1 MINGKLTGLHLGDL
15 LQWLQVGGLS
25 GRLSF
30 KGRWERHLDFLDGR
44 IVYVASESPR
54 ERLAGYLVRRGLI
67 PAEEA
72 RTILSRSILQRKLL
86 TEELVEQREISRVE
100 LQEAVTD
107 LAGIIMRGILSESE
121 LHFSFDPEYATRD
134 LLNLD
139 LNLDAN
145 SLLLEAARRLDEDD
159 SEELLLPGRKI
170 PFEGEH
176 FESFFLRLV
185 SRGIS
190 EEEGMGGQAYVEAHS
205 TIQQIMQIL
214 ARWLATGPGLVPM
227 TAGQIESLRNTDLR
241 PGFLDGK
248 PQLVWNL
255 LVLASTIPDAGLPAV
270 KSLDELL
277 ELAGK
282 MNVVGDLAA
291 AQSWRRPENPPLD
304 QLGSEVSQKWA
315 EAAAAAAA
323 PLDLPSPLAALGAH
337 ILSVPTD
344 LVLWVLGSVGIRQ
357 RGLRQALL
365 EQLPEILGQALSS
378 RASFPKTLQS
388 LFFPPVIS
396 PLGAALEISRSVLPS
411 ASLWPDL
418 LGGDSGL
425 LFEHLDANRLR
436 EASEAIR
443 KFRDQS
449 VSGL

>member
-1 MINGKLTGLHLGDL
+1 MIYGKLTGLHLGDL

-30 KGRWERHLDFLDGR
+30 EGHWEHHLDFLDGR
-44 IVYVASESPR
+44 IVYVASDCPR

-86 TEELVEQREISRVE
+86 TEELVERRGISRVE
-100 LQEAVTD
+100 LQQAVAD
-107 LAGIIMRGILSESE
+107 LAGIITRSILSEKE
-121 LHFSFDPEYATRD
+121 LRFSFDPEYATRD

-145 SLLLEAARRLDEDD
+145 SLLLEAARRLDEEV
-159 SEELLLPGRKI
+159 SEELLQPGRKI

-176 FESFFLRLV
+176 FEEFFRRLV
-185 SRGIS
+185 SSGIS

-227 TAGQIESLRNTDLR
+227 TAGQIESLQDTELR
-241 PGFLDGK
+241 PGFLAGK

-255 LVLASTIPDAGLPAV
+255 LVLASTIPDADLPAV

-282 MNVVGDLAA
+282 MNVLGDLGA
-291 AQSWRRPENPPLD
+291 AQNWRRPENPPLE
-304 QLGSEVSQKWA
+304 QLGSEVSLKWA

-323 PLDLPSPLAALGAH
+323 PLDLSPPLAKLSAH

-344 LVLWVLGSVGIRQ
+344 LVLWVLGSIGIRQ

-365 EQLPEILGQALSS
+365 EHLPEILGQALSF

-436 EASEAIR
+436 AASEAIR
-443 KFRDQS
+443 QFRDQS
-449 VSGL
+449 VSDL